1 MYPFSCKARM
11 EPLFSSLKTYL
22 FSSFAMVN
30 NYYLIPITFEVL
42 LGLFSPSSWI
52 LLQKDSDDHIS
63 GFYTYSRSIK
73 IGLCDHLISASLSRM
88 GCFCVGIQQTLVWK
102 GCNTCRY
109 ADLRKSVVV
118 QKFRVFSEYFP
129 ELYIVVK
136 MFR

>member
-1 MYPFSCKARM
+1 MNPFSCKARM
-11 EPLFSSLKTYL
+11 EPFFSSLKTYL

-136 MFR
+136 NFR